1 MVLSLSLSQKA
12 SMTSLP
18 FIKKTSNL
26 AKSDYKIVYT
36 FLVYI
41 KRNLSAL
48 PQYLI
53 NTFDSR
59 YLEVEGTLWNSSRY
73 PYYDISE
80 LQKWDKIQIEQPNF
94 TNSYIIWLLN
104 LEMYFENIAEKGWN
118 CSSGVTSPLIH
129 NILPDIRFL
138 RLKKDQ
144 IFSSR

>member
-1 MVLSLSLSQKA
+1 
-12 SMTSLP
+12 MTSLP

-59 YLEVEGTLWNSSRY
+59 YLEVEGTL
-73 PYYDISE
+73 
-80 LQKWDKIQIEQPNF
+80 
-94 TNSYIIWLLN
+94 
-104 LEMYFENIAEKGWN
+104 
-118 CSSGVTSPLIH
+118 
-129 NILPDIRFL
+129 
-138 RLKKDQ
+138 
-144 IFSSR
+144 